1 MVCMPA
7 RRATSTMQVC
17 LDLSSKQAG
26 QGDLTFNGHSEL
38 YDGLDCVAVFDGQSW
53 RLELLA
59 GSVKVR

>member
-1 MVCMPA
+1 
-7 RRATSTMQVC
+7 MQVC

-38 YDGLDCVAVFDGQSW
+38 YDGLDCVAVFDGRSW